1 MLLERRAI
9 DLLSAALRHV
19 RDAELLLAPQN
30 PGRSVDQAFHL
41 AGYGPECARKATL
54 GLRDFDKTIGHR
66 FDERAEGVL
75 DALVALDPWALRY
88 GASGWGARFPAL
100 AEWKETA
107 RYHRTGTA
115 DAARV
120 TALVGQAREAVD
132 GVIAALWADG
142 RFPDREMPW

>member
-1 MLLERRAI
+1 MSLERRAI

-19 RDAELLLAPQN
+19 RDAESLLAPRS

-75 DALVALDPWALRY
+75 DVLVALDPWALRY
-88 GASGWGARFPAL
+88 EPTRWGIRFPAL
-100 AEWKETA
+100 AEWMETV
-107 RYHRTGTA
+107 RYRRTGATDEA
-115 DAARV
+115 KAR
-120 TALVGQAREAVD
+120 ALVGQAREAVD
-132 GVIAALWADG
+132 GVVAALWADG
-142 RFPDREMPW
+142 RFPDGEMPW